1 MMSNKTI
8 IKKNK
13 ILISCI
19 NSHNYGGFAYWSN
32 FLKNFKKHLNK
43 SNNTYYFIVN
53 QNSKISKIIGTKNSI
68 LVKKYIHESILLRF
82 LYEQIY
88 IPLFIFK
95 KYDFN
100 IFFNGKNIAPLL
112 IRKKSI
118 IVIRNIEPFFY
129 FKQKFSIKKLISFF
143 KLILTVISL
152 KSCLNVVSVSKNTKK
167 IIMKYTKKRIFL
179 IPNGV
184 SVSKKYKN
192 QWSLNN
198 AKNYI
203 LNVSKF
209 VPYANQLK
217 LLEIYNKAFIKDMDL
232 PPLYFAGDVYDK
244 EYFNKVLKFIDQNN
258 LGRKIKFLGY
268 LSKNKL
274 HSTIKNCKLFIFSS
288 ELESCPQTILEARF
302 IGCPILSTN
311 IAPMPE
317 FLEKDAMYF
326 NINNI
331 NKSVDKL
338 INTIYK
344 TYNQKYLIKNNIP
357 DNYKWSN
364 VCLKYLKIFNDYE
377 K

>member
-1 MMSNKTI
+1 MSNKI
-8 IKKNK
+8 IIRKNK

-32 FLKNFKKHLNK
+32 FLKNFKKHLKK
-43 SNNTYYFIVN
+43 SEDTYYFIVN
-53 QNSKISKIIGTKNSI
+53 QNSKVSKNIGIKNSI
-68 LVKKYIHESILLRF
+68 IVKNYIHNNVLLRF

-95 KYDFN
+95 KYNFN
-100 IFFNGKNIAPLL
+100 IFFNGKNIAPFL

-129 FKQKFSIKKLISFF
+129 FKQKLSIKKIISFF
-143 KLILTVISL
+143 KFILTIISL
-152 KSCLNVVSVSKNTKK
+152 NDCRNVVSVSKNTKK
-167 IIMKYTKKRIFL
+167 IIKKYTSKKIFL

-192 QWSLNN
+192 QWSQNN
-198 AKNYI
+198 TKNYI

-244 EYFNKVLKFIDQNN
+244 EYFNKVLKFIDQKN
-258 LGRKIKFLGY
+258 LGEKIKFLGY

-344 TYNQKYLIKNNIP
+344 TYNQKYLIKNNMP

>member
-129 FKQKFSIKKLISFF
+129 FKKKFSIKKLISFF

-217 LLEIYNKAFIKDMDL
+217 LLEIYNKALIKDMNL

-244 EYFNKVLKFIDQNN
+244 EYFDKVLKFIDQNN
-258 LGRKIKFLGY
+258 LGEKIKFLGY

-274 HSTIKNCKLFIFSS
+274 HSKIKNCKLFIFSS
-288 ELESCPQTILEARF
+288 ELESCPQTILEARL

-326 NINNI
+326 NTNNI
-331 NKSVDKL
+331 DKSVDTL
-338 INTIYK
+338 ISMLYK
-344 TYNQKYLIKNNIP
+344 IYNQKHLKRNYKL

-364 VCLKYLKIFNDYE
+364 VCLKYLNIFNNYE